1 MKLFTLFYSSHSNDV
16 LWYALSEIDLEFRV
30 SDYSCI
36 FIIHNAIFFT
46 QMLIGC
52 KEWIFWR
59 FLKDF
64 LGNFTITLKN
74 ANS

>member
-30 SDYSCI
+30 
-36 FIIHNAIFFT
+36 NAIFLS

-52 KEWIFWR
+52 QECIFGDFRKIFWEILR
-59 FLKDF
+59 
-64 LGNFTITLKN
+64 
-74 ANS
+74 SP